1 MPSKLAWII
10 LQVILVFP
18 IFVGAIGSC
27 TMTDNDPEKTI
38 EQSWIERGLAHEA
51 NSEFKLAVASF
62 SEAISSSPESPIA
75 WKLRGTAYY
84 RLNEFNQAVSDLDE
98 AISLDP
104 TAPDAYLYRGNA
116 YGEMDMYTKAIE
128 DFDKA
133 RNLRDGGYF
142 DNLNQAYNS
151 IIDKDF
157 LEALGRAT
165 AAINERPRDPIP
177 HTYKGI
183 CLYELGKFPEA
194 LSAYS
199 KAISIDPDNAE
210 LLFNRGLVHLAT
222 RKFDMAILDF
232 TKALAIDP
240 TFKNSY
246 EHRAQAYDELGLND
260 KAASDRKAS
269 NTNK

>member
-1 MPSKLAWII
+1 MAWII
-10 LQVILVFP
+10 LQVILVFS
-18 IFVGAIGSC
+18 IFAGAISSC
-27 TMTDNDPEKTI
+27 TMKVNDSEKTMK
-38 EQSWIERGLAHEA
+38 QSWTEKGLAHEA

-62 SEAISSSPESPIA
+62 SEAISNSPENPIA
-75 WKLRGTAYY
+75 WKLRGAAYY
-84 RLNEFNQAVSDLDE
+84 RLNEFQQAVSDLDE

-104 TAPDAYLYRGNA
+104 TSPDAYLYRGNA

-151 IIDKDF
+151 IINRDF

-199 KAISIDPDNAE
+199 KATSIDPDNAE